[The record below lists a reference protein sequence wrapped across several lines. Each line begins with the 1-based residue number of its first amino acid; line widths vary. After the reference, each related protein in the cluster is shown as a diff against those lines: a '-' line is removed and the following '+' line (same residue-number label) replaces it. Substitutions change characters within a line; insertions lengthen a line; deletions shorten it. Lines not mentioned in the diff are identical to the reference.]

1 MRWDDFRRSD
11 NIEDDREG
19 GGGGFG
25 GSGGGFGIPGGSGG
39 LGIGTVIVLGLI
51 GWATGIDPSILIGG
65 AEMLRGGGS
74 SYQQP
79 NRQPPRQTGAPKDQ
93 TGQFV
98 AAVLG
103 NTEDVWS
110 AAFQTMGKQYRAPR
124 LRLFSGSEQGGCGF
138 ARAAMGPFYCPTDQR
153 IYLDTSFFR
162 DMQVRFR
169 GCSGKACEFAE
180 AYVIAHEVGH
190 HVQNLL
196 GTLPKAN
203 AMQRAAGS
211 KAAVN
216 RIQVRIELQA
226 DCLAGVWANRSD
238 QRWKSIEPGDVEAA
252 LQTAS
257 AIGDD
262 RLQKQSQGYVVP
274 DAFTHGSSAQ
284 RQRWF
289 TVGLKEGKVSPA
301 TPSRRR
307 RFNLNRHSGTARKRR
322 IPEFQIP
329 AWPMF
334 LGIPGSLAS
343 TRAPE

>member
-11 NIEDDREG
+11 NIEDDRDG
-19 GGGGFG
+19 GG
-25 GSGGGFGIPGGSGG
+25 GGGFGIPGGSGG

-65 AEMLRGGGS
+65 AEMLRGGGA

-79 NRQPPRQTGAPKDQ
+79 YRQPQRQTGAPKDQ

-103 NTEDVWS
+103 NTEDVWGEVFRS
-110 AAFQTMGKQYRAPR
+110 LGKQYRAPR

-162 DMQVRFR
+162 DMQVRFH

-180 AYVIAHEVGH
+180 AYVVAHEVGH

-196 GTLPKAN
+196 GTLPQAS
-203 AMQRAAGS
+203 AAQRAAGS
-211 KAAVN
+211 KAAAN

-226 DCLAGVWANRSD
+226 DCFAGVWANRSD

-262 RLQKQSQGYVVP
+262 RLQKQAQGYVVP
-274 DAFTHGSSAQ
+274 DAFTHGTSAQ

-289 TVGLKEGKVSPA
+289 TVGLKEGKVSSCDTFA
-301 TPSRRR
+301 
-307 RFNLNRHSGTARKRR
+307 A
-322 IPEFQIP
+322 
-329 AWPMF
+329 
-334 LGIPGSLAS
+334 GSL
-343 TRAPE
+343 

>member
-19 GGGGFG
+19 GG

-74 SYQQP
+74 SHQQP
-79 NRQPPRQTGAPKDQ
+79 YRQPQRQTGAPKDQ

-103 NTEDVWS
+103 NTEDVWTEV
-110 AAFQTMGKQYRAPR
+110 FQSLGKQYQAPR
-124 LRLFSGSEQGGCGF
+124 LRLYRGGEQGGCGF
-138 ARAAMGPFYCPTDQR
+138 AQAAMGPFYCPTDQR

-162 DMQVRFR
+162 DMQVRFH

-180 AYVIAHEVGH
+180 SYVIAHEVGH

-196 GTLPKAN
+196 GTLPRAS
-203 AMQRAAGS
+203 AAQRAAGS
-211 KAAVN
+211 KAAAN
-216 RIQVRIELQA
+216 RIQVRVELQA
-226 DCLAGVWANRSD
+226 DCYAGVWANRSN

-262 RLQKQSQGYVVP
+262 RLQKQAQGYVVP

-289 TVGLKEGKVSPA
+289 TIGLKEGKVSSCDTFA
-301 TPSRRR
+301 
-307 RFNLNRHSGTARKRR
+307 A
-322 IPEFQIP
+322 
-329 AWPMF
+329 A
-334 LGIPGSLAS
+334 SL
-343 TRAPE
+343 

>member
-11 NIEDDREG
+11 NVEDDRG
-19 GGGGFG
+19 GGGGYAG
-25 GSGGGFGIPGGSGG
+25 GGGFSLPGGGG
-39 LGIGTVIVLGLI
+39 LGIGTLIVLGLI

-65 AEMLRGGGS
+65 AQIINGGS
-74 SYQQP
+74 HYQQQSRP
-79 NRQPPRQTGAPKDQ
+79 VNRRTGTPTDQ

-103 NTEDVWS
+103 NTEDTWGEI
-110 AAFQTMGKQYRAPR
+110 FQASGQHYNAPR
-124 LRLFSGSEQGGCGF
+124 LRLYAGGEQGGCGF
-138 ARAAMGPFYCPTDQR
+138 AQATMGPFYCPNDRR

-162 DMQVRFR
+162 DMQVRFH

-196 GTLPKAN
+196 GILPKASS
-203 AMQRAAGS
+203 AQRAAGS
-211 KAAVN
+211 KAAAN
-216 RIQVRIELQA
+216 RIQVRVELQA
-226 DCLAGVWANRSD
+226 DCFAGIWANHSN

-262 RLQKQSQGYVVP
+262 RLQKQAQGYVVP
-274 DAFTHGSSAQ
+274 DAFTHGTSEQ

-289 TVGLKEGKVSPA
+289 TTGLKEGKVSA
-301 TPSRRR
+301 CDT
-307 RFNLNRHSGTARKRR
+307 FA
-322 IPEFQIP
+322 
-329 AWPMF
+329 AA
-334 LGIPGSLAS
+334 SL
-343 TRAPE
+343 